1 MERRGER
8 KRPSTARRAPRRQNP
23 AAGSTEEARGA
34 TCPVVVGMGASAG
47 GLEAFTRFFRTMPP
61 DSGMA
66 FVVIQHLDPTHE
78 SLTAELLGKHTKMPV
93 RQVAGDTAVESNHVY
108 VIPPNRDLGIGEGVL
123 QLTPPPARRATRMPI
138 DFFFHTLAED
148 QQERAI
154 GIVLSGSGTD
164 GTLGLKEIKTVGG
177 MALVQDPTTAQH
189 DGMPRSAI
197 AADAA
202 DHVLTVEKMPEMLL
216 KYTRHPYVAVAR
228 QAPAV
233 ETRGADDA
241 TGVLALLRTR
251 LHFDFSGYKSG
262 TLVRRVRR
270 RMGLRHVERLP
281 DYLQLLRSDPGEV
294 KALFKDLLIGVTRF
308 FRDPEAWHYLE
319 EKLLPSLLR
328 ERESGKP
335 LRVWVA
341 GCGTGE
347 EAYSLGMLLIEQS
360 QDAQWSGPIQVFAS
374 DVDKEA
380 LDIARTGI
388 YPESIAANVPPGR
401 LRRFFQKDGTHYRV
415 SKQLRE
421 TIIFAEQN
429 LIADPPFSK
438 LDLISCR
445 NLLIYLSA
453 DVQKRVISLL
463 HFALVEGG
471 HLFLGSADSIGS
483 AEDLFD
489 TVSKRWRIYRR
500 IGPTR
505 YDILALPAT
514 AARGPIPELAA
525 DPLAPPKAN
534 RLLTRVQQQLLERY
548 APAGVVINRR
558 YEIQLFVGRT
568 DRYLTQPAGAPTDD
582 LRTRLR
588 EGLQTRLQALVRQVI
603 TDHEPQTVIVR
614 IRRDNAW
621 HRVRVAV
628 EPLQLSG
635 DTEGLLLVS
644 FADEEAKSGPAP
656 AAASSAVMERDE
668 SLVRQLEA
676 ELKASREDL
685 QGTIAGMEASNE
697 ELRAANE
704 EVMSVNEELQS
715 TNEELETSKEEL
727 QSLNEELN
735 TVNAELQ
742 SKIDE
747 LERTN
752 NDLDTLLT
760 STNIATVFLD
770 GQLRIRRF
778 TAAATRLFTLIPSD
792 IGRPLADV
800 TQTFTDPAL
809 LTDAAT
815 VLKTLAP
822 RQAEV
827 AAREGRWYMR
837 QVLPYRTQDSRI
849 EGVVIT
855 FSDVAA
861 EALQGARADLE
872 AVVNKLTASE
882 ARLRTTL
889 DTAADAIITIDESG
903 LVLSFNRTAE
913 KMFGYNAV
921 EVIGKNVSM
930 LMPPPYS
937 QKHDGYLARYRETG
951 VARLIGIG
959 REVEGLRKDGTRVPL
974 DLAVSEFTDSTG
986 RKFSGI
992 LRDLTERKQAA
1003 QWRREHESQLAHML
1017 RANTAGEAA
1026 ASLAHQLNQPLA
1038 ALANDIATC
1047 QARLG
1052 AGRAP
1057 GVRALLKHATAEAQR
1072 AGAILRRFRDL
1083 IRKKPPQLNRADLR
1097 DIIRDA
1103 GELMRPEMVR
1113 HHVAFD
1119 LRLPSDPLPVRVD
1132 RVEIE
1137 QVILNLMQN
1146 ALDAVQAA
1154 GRRGQIAVRAIH
1166 LHATRDVGEL
1176 ARVSIEDNGPGIS
1189 AEAADRLFEPFFTT
1203 KKGGLGMGLTIA
1215 RTLVEAHHGRIWV
1228 ERRPRQQGAAF
1239 RFTLPLHTAP
1249 EGGKDGDGRVHR
1261 VRRRR

>member
-1 MERRGER
+1 
-8 KRPSTARRAPRRQNP
+8 
-23 AAGSTEEARGA
+23 
-34 TCPVVVGMGASAG
+34 MGASAG
-47 GLEAFTRFFRTMPP
+47 GLEAFTRFFRSMPA

-93 RQVAGDTAVESNHVY
+93 RQVAGDTAVERDHVY
-108 VIPPNRDLGIGEGVL
+108 VIPPNRDLGIGQGIL
-123 QLTPPPARRATRMPI
+123 RLTPPPARRTTRMPI
-138 DFFFHTLAED
+138 DFFFRTLAED

-177 MALVQDPTTAQH
+177 MTVVQDPTTAQH

-202 DHVLTVEKMPEMLL
+202 DHVLRVEQMPEMLV
-216 KYTRHPYVAVAR
+216 KYTRHPYIAVPR

-233 ETRGADDA
+233 EKGGSDDL

-251 LHFDFSGYKSG
+251 LHFDFGGYKLG

-281 DYLQLLRSDPGEV
+281 DYLQLLRSDPGEL

-328 ERESGKP
+328 ERETGTP

-347 EAYSLGMLLIEQS
+347 EAYGLAMLLIEQS
-360 QDAQWSGPIQVFAS
+360 QAAQWSGPIQVFAS

-388 YPESIAANVPPGR
+388 YPESIAADVPPAR
-401 LRRFFQKDGTHYRV
+401 LRRFFVKDGTHYRV
-415 SKQLRE
+415 SKELRE

-429 LIADPPFSK
+429 LVADPPFSK

-453 DVQKRVISLL
+453 DVQRRIISLL

-471 HLFLGSADSIGS
+471 HLFLGSAESIGS

-505 YDILALPAT
+505 HDMFAAPAT
-514 AARGPIPELAA
+514 AAHAPLLEPAA
-525 DPLAPPKAN
+525 APLAPPGAN
-534 RLLTRVQQQLLERY
+534 RLLTRVQEQLLERY
-548 APAGVVINRR
+548 APAGVVIDRR
-558 YEIQLFVGRT
+558 YGIMLFVGRT
-568 DRYLTQPAGAPTDD
+568 DRYLTQPSGAPTDD
-582 LRTRLR
+582 LLSRVR
-588 EGLQTRLQALVRQVI
+588 EGLQTRLRALVRQVI
-603 TDHEPQTVIVR
+603 TEREPQTVTVR
-614 IRRDNAW
+614 IRRDDGW

-628 EPLQLSG
+628 EPLQLSA

-644 FADEEAKSGPAP
+644 FADEETKPGAAPEAASP
-656 AAASSAVMERDE
+656 AATERDE

-685 QGTIAGMEASNE
+685 QGTVAGMEASNE

-735 TVNAELQ
+735 TVNAQLQ

-747 LERTN
+747 VERTN
-752 NDLDTLLT
+752 NDLDNLLT

-778 TAAATRLFTLIPSD
+778 TAAATKLFTLIPSD
-792 IGRPLADV
+792 VGRPLADI
-800 TQTFTDPAL
+800 TQAFADPTL
-809 LTDAAT
+809 LTDVAT
-815 VLKTLAP
+815 VLKTLTP

-837 QVLPYRTQDSRI
+837 QVLPYRTQDNRI

-861 EALQGARADLE
+861 EALLGARSDLE
-872 AVVNKLTASE
+872 AALSNLTASE

-889 DTAADAIITIDESG
+889 DTAADAIITIDEAG
-903 LVLSFNRTAE
+903 RVHSFNRTAE
-913 KMFGYNAV
+913 KMFGYGAA
-921 EVIGKNVSM
+921 ELMGKNVSM

-937 QKHDGYLARYRETG
+937 QEHDSYLARYRETG

-974 DLAVSEFTDSTG
+974 DLAVSEFSDSTG
-986 RKFSGI
+986 RKFTGI

-1038 ALANDIATC
+1038 ALGNDIATC

-1052 AGRAP
+1052 ARHAP
-1057 GVRALLKHATAEAQR
+1057 GVRALLKHAMAEAQR
-1072 AGAILRRFRDL
+1072 AGAILRRFRDM
-1083 IRKKPPQLNRADLR
+1083 IRKKPPQLDRADLR
-1097 DIIRDA
+1097 DIIHDA
-1103 GELMRPEMVR
+1103 GELMRPEMAR

-1146 ALDAVQAA
+1146 ALDAVQTA
-1154 GRRGQIAVRAIH
+1154 GRRGQIGVRAIR
-1166 LHATRDVGEL
+1166 LHASRDLAEL
-1176 ARVSIEDNGPGIS
+1176 ARVSVEDNGPGIPP
-1189 AEAADRLFEPFFTT
+1189 EVADRLFEPFFTT
-1203 KKGGLGMGLTIA
+1203 KKGGLGMGLPIA
-1215 RTLVEAHHGRIWV
+1215 RTLVEAHRGRIWV
-1228 ERRPRQQGAAF
+1228 ERRLRKQGAVV

-1249 EGGKDGDGRVHR
+1249 EGRKGGDGRVHR
-1261 VRRRR
+1261 IRRRR